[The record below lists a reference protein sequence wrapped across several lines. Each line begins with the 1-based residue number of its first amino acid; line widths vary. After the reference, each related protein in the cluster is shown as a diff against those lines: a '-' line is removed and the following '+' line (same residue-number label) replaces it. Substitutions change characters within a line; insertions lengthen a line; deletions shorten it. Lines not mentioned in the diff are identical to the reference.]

1 MKLLKIAVFGVSLLL
16 AGAVSAG
23 EEHQMKIRVVVADND
38 GGDEVHLNLD
48 SADLGFNLH
57 DMQEGETR
65 SIVDESGRPIL
76 ITRGAKGFKF
86 DVDGKTIEMPLFDSE
101 EGDLWVSDGGVE
113 NVEVHVLRDAEFVSG
128 DDFDGVTILSSQ
140 PIDEVTRDG
149 IKSLLSSSGHSGE
162 VNFIDTSDG
171 PHGPHGMHGIRVIKK
186 EVVSEN

>member
-1 MKLLKIAVFGVSLLL
+1 MKLLKIVVFAVSLLL
-16 AGAVSAG
+16 VGVASAG
-23 EEHQMKIRVVVADND
+23 EEHQMKVRVVVADSD
-38 GGDEVHLNLD
+38 GGDEVRLNLD
-48 SADLGFNLH
+48 SDDLGFNLH

-76 ITRGAKGFKF
+76 ISRGAKGFTF
-86 DVDGKTIEMPLFDSE
+86 DVDGKTIEMPLFDSG

-113 NVEVHVLRDAEFVSG
+113 NVEVHVMHDAEFASS
-128 DDFDGVTILSSQ
+128 DKFDGVTILSSQ

-162 VNFIDTSDG
+162 VKFIGTSDG
-171 PHGPHGMHGIRVIKK
+171 PHGMHGVRVIKK

>member
-1 MKLLKIAVFGVSLLL
+1 MKLIKIAVFAVSLLL
-16 AGAVSAG
+16 AGVVSAG
-23 EEHQMKIRVVVADND
+23 EEHQMKVRVVVADSD
-38 GGDEVHLNLD
+38 GGDEVRLNLD
-48 SADLGFNLH
+48 SDDLGFNLH

-65 SIVDESGRPIL
+65 SIVDESGRSIL

-86 DVDGKTIEMPLFDSE
+86 DVEGKTIEMPLFDSG

-113 NVEVHVLRDAEFVSG
+113 NVEVQVLRDAAFVSS
-128 DDFDGVTILSSQ
+128 DNLEGVTILSSQ

-149 IKSLLSSSGHSGE
+149 IKSLLGSSGHSGE

-171 PHGPHGMHGIRVIKK
+171 PHGLHKVRVITK